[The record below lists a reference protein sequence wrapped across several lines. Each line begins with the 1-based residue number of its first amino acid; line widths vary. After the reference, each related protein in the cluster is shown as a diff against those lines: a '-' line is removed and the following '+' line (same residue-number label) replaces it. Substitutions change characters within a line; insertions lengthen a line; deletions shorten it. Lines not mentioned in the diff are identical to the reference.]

1 MAGTD
6 RVAANSGM
14 VQIELPLSNS
24 HDGRDRRD
32 SSSPRDPLNPSGSAP
47 LVFVRHP
54 RAKRYLIRLTDAGT
68 ARVTIPRWGSKREA
82 QAFAEREQ
90 HWIEAQRRRW
100 RERQERQ
107 QEHEWQEGQEGRESS
122 LRARAKTELP
132 VRLMALAATHGL
144 ADRITKISV
153 RNQKWR
159 WGSCSPNGHICL
171 NWRLVT
177 MADDLRDYVLIHE
190 LMHLRRMDHSARFWK
205 LVAEACPNY
214 QQARAALRADIS
226 CRD

>member
-6 RVAANSGM
+6 RVAANSSM
-14 VQIELPLSNS
+14 MQIELPLSNS
-24 HDGRDRRD
+24 RDGRDRRD
-32 SSSPRDPLNPSGSAP
+32 SSSPRDPLNPSDSAP
-47 LVFVRHP
+47 LVFVRHQ

-68 ARVTIPRWGSKREA
+68 VRVTIPRWGSKREA

-107 QEHEWQEGQEGRESS
+107 QEHEAPVGQEVRESS

-144 ADRITKISV
+144 ADRISKISV

-190 LMHLRRMDHSARFWK
+190 LMHLLRMDHSPRFWK
-205 LVAEACPNY
+205 LVARACPNY
-214 QQARAALRADIS
+214 QQARAALRAYVS
-226 CRD
+226 CHV